1 MARLQC
7 HPQVRETAMA
17 TDPLKPVPTPVPQV
31 PERSCWPLKPKP
43 VRGVDWFLRMP
54 NGGGTVYLRSAD

>member
-1 MARLQC
+1 VARLQC
-7 HPQVRETAMA
+7 HPQVRETEMA

-31 PERSCWPLKPKP
+31 PERSCWPLKP

-54 NGGGTVYLRSAD
+54 TGGGTVYVRPAD

>member
-1 MARLQC
+1 
-7 HPQVRETAMA
+7 MA

-31 PERSCWPLKPKP
+31 PDNSCWPLKP

-54 NGGGTVYLRSAD
+54 NGGTVYVRPVD

>member
-1 MARLQC
+1 
-7 HPQVRETAMA
+7 MA